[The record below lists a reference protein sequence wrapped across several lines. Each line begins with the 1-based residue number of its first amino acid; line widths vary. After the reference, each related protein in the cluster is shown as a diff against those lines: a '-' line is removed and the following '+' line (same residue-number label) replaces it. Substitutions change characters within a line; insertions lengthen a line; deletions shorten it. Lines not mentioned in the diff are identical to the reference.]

1 MPAAEMVYA
10 VHMFASKEKLAQQ
23 VYDSIGDMVRGY
35 AQEAVRIAQKQFGV
49 RLDFTPRSIE
59 ALEQL
64 LEGQAAVDLDFQAR
78 LWGSYFGE
86 VMRFRWDGE
95 WVLAPYPGSQA
106 PDNQAADA
114 QVAAAQIAVP
124 TLEVGGSRLYPTMK
138 IYRRLTLG
146 AAENVLAFYQMV
158 ASRLDAPRPQGA
170 PPAVRQTRPLSAE
183 TGRAEE
189 AEKAEE
195 E

>member
-1 MPAAEMVYA
+1 
-10 VHMFASKEKLAQQ
+10 MFDSKEKLAQQ

-35 AQEAVRIAQKQFGV
+35 AQEAVRVAQKQFGV
-49 RLDFTPRSIE
+49 RLDFTPSSIE
-59 ALEQL
+59 ALERL

-95 WVLAPYPGSQA
+95 WLLAPYPGGQA
-106 PDNQAADA
+106 PGSQAADA
-114 QVAAAQIAVP
+114 QVSVP

-138 IYRRLTLG
+138 VYRRLTLG
-146 AAENVLAFYQMV
+146 PGESVLSFYQMV
-158 ASRLDAPRPQGA
+158 ASRLDAPHPQGS
-170 PPAVRQTRPLSAE
+170 PPAVGQTKPPSPE

-189 AEKAEE
+189 GQKEE
-195 E
+195 

>member
-1 MPAAEMVYA
+1 MVYA
-10 VHMFASKEKLAQQ
+10 VHMFDSKEKLAQQ

-35 AQEAVRIAQKQFGV
+35 AQEAVRVAQKQFGV
-49 RLDFTPRSIE
+49 RLDFTPSSIE
-59 ALEQL
+59 ALERL

-95 WVLAPYPGSQA
+95 WLLAPYPGGQA
-106 PDNQAADA
+106 PGSQAADA
-114 QVAAAQIAVP
+114 QVSVP

-146 AAENVLAFYQMV
+146 AAESVLSFYQMV
-158 ASRLDAPRPQGA
+158 ASRLDAPHSQGS
-170 PPAVRQTRPLSAE
+170 PPAVRQTKPPSPE

-189 AEKAEE
+189 GPKEE
-195 E
+195 